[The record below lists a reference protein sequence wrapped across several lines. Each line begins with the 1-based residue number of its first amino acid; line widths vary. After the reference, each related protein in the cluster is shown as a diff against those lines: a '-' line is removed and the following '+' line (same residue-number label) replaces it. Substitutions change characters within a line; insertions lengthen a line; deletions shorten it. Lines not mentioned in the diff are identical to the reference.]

1 MSVPP
6 DRTDHEEPPSDD
18 LMAAEH
24 VLGVTDE
31 LERVRARRRLLQ
43 EPEFAEQVR
52 HWERRL
58 APLALRAAPA
68 EVPSQVWH
76 AIRARLGWL
85 EETPAGFW
93 SSVAPW
99 RWLSG
104 TLAAL
109 ALAALI
115 IDLRPR
121 LMPPPEAA
129 VTKPVT
135 TLSRQ
140 DGTTA
145 WLVTVDAQRGTVQMV
160 PVPST
165 SAAQDRA
172 AELWL
177 IPPGQAPR
185 SLGAVSLS
193 RAHTVD
199 VPAALRAQLTAA
211 ATLAIT
217 LEPSAGLP
225 HAAPSGPVIASGM
238 IVL

>member
-6 DRTDHEEPPSDD
+6 DLSDQEEPPSDD
-18 LMAAEH
+18 LLAAEH

-31 LERVRARRRLLQ
+31 LERARAWGRLQ
-43 EPEFAEQVR
+43 QDSGFAEQVR

-58 APLALRAAPA
+58 APLALRSAPA
-68 EVPSQVWH
+68 DVPPQVWR
-76 AIRARLGWL
+76 AICARLGWL
-85 EETPAGFW
+85 EQTPPGLWAG
-93 SSVAPW
+93 VAPW

-104 TLAAL
+104 ALAAL
-109 ALAALI
+109 AVAALVV
-115 IDLRPR
+115 DLRPQ
-121 LMPPPEAA
+121 LVPTPEAVA
-129 VTKPVT
+129 ARPVT
-135 TLSRQ
+135 TLARQ

-160 PVPST
+160 PVPSAP
-165 SAAQDRA
+165 AAQDRA

-185 SLGAVSLS
+185 SLGAVSLN